1 MLTRQFLPVIRGALE
16 HTNPCADGAY
26 ELQPA
31 DGEAEVTLLA
41 TGSEVSIA
49 TDVRKRLQKTGI
61 PTRVISM
68 PCWELLENLES
79 SVRENVLGQGTL
91 RVGIEAAV
99 RSGWDRWLGECGIFF
114 GMTGFGASAPYK
126 DLYDH
131 FGLTAEKIAAG
142 VLCHLSITSRD
153 QKG

>member
-1 MLTRQFLPVIRGALE
+1 
-16 HTNPCADGAY
+16 
-26 ELQPA
+26 PA
-31 DGEAEVTLLA
+31 DGKAEVTLLA

-49 TDVRKRLQKTGI
+49 TDVRKHLQKTGI

-79 SVRENVLGQGTL
+79 SARENVLGRGTL

-142 VLCHLSITSRD
+142 VRGHLSITARD
-153 QKG
+153 